1 MKLVII
7 IGQGTYP
14 SSRPYT
20 KLVMLLPCLEP
31 WATPLAFL
39 TYTVDMALQSVI
51 INLCLYN
58 GLSAICIGHVVAF
71 DVDDPEAVV
80 SPGGVGFD
88 INCGVRLLRTNLR
101 IDDLRPVQEELAD
114 SIYASVPVGVGGHNE
129 QGLELSELRDLMLR
143 GMAWAV
149 DKGYAWPEDEQRC
162 EERGCVPFD
171 RNHRSFLNQRA
182 EARGLPQLG
191 TLGSGNHY
199 IEVQMVTDI
208 YDEEAAQTMGINSVG
223 QICIMIHCGSRGFG
237 HQIADDAIKAMKKA
251 MARDGISIND
261 PMLACARINSPEGQ
275 LYLAQMAAASNFA
288 YVNRSIIGHR
298 IRQAFSSVFK
308 KSPRD
313 LDMHL
318 VYDVAHNIAK
328 REEHMVEG
336 IKKTLLVHRK
346 GSTRA
351 FPPGHPDLPPE
362 YRRIGQPVLVGGSMG
377 TCSYVLTGTEKGMG
391 ETFGST
397 CHGAVHDSFNLMT
410 CSYPISPH

>member
-1 MKLVII
+1 MQLVAI
-7 IGQGTYP
+7 
-14 SSRPYT
+14 SLR
-20 KLVMLLPCLEP
+20 LHDLLSFSC
-31 WATPLAFL
+31 
-39 TYTVDMALQSVI
+39 V
-51 INLCLYN
+51 
-58 GLSAICIGHVVAF
+58 GHVVAF

-88 INCGVRLLRTNLR
+88 INCGVRLLRTNLH
-101 IDDLRPVQEELAD
+101 IDELRLVQEELAD

-129 QGLELSELRDLMLR
+129 QGLELSELRDLVVR

-199 IEVQMVTDI
+199 IEVQRVTDI
-208 YDEEAAQTMGINSVG
+208 YDEEAAQAMGIASVG
-223 QICIMIHCGSRGFG
+223 QICVMIHCGSRGFG

-251 MARDGISIND
+251 MTRDEISIND
-261 PMLACARINSPEGQ
+261 PMLACARIKSPEGQ

-288 YVNRSIIGHR
+288 YVNRSIISHR

-308 KSPRD
+308 KSSRD

-328 REEHMVEG
+328 KEEHLVDG
-336 IKKTLLVHRK
+336 IKKPLLVHRK

-362 YRRIGQPVLVGGSMG
+362 YQRIGQPVLVGGSMG
-377 TCSYVLTGTEKGMG
+377 TCSYVLTGTEKGMR

-397 CHGAVHDSFNLMT
+397 CHGAVHTAHLGWCYSN
-410 CSYPISPH
+410 I